1 MDTEALNQAIA
12 ALIAKKA
19 ELNQLTYNDDRY
31 DDVEEELHDMEDDFN
46 EQFGSYLEEVLEE
59 VHKTIAPESDVLLPT
74 AYLPNRLD
82 VNTKEAK
89 TKSPERDGVWVEAEE
104 FPGKEARLILMANP
118 TRLVLAVGKNTEKE
132 VWTA

>member
-89 TKSPERDGVWVEAEE
+89 PNLRSV
-104 FPGKEARLILMANP
+104 MAF
-118 TRLVLAVGKNTEKE
+118 G
-132 VWTA
+132 